1 MRQHHDDDRPLFMI
15 SVAAELAGMHPQT
28 LRLYERRGLVRPQ
41 RTAGKTR
48 RYSERDVERLQ
59 RIQELTELGL
69 NLAGVERVLAMEEQL
84 DAMRRQMLALQTQ
97 LDGGRRSHAPRGGAR
112 RALPPYGAGAGE
124 PQRRSSTSAG
134 AAGTP
139 ERAGSRT
146 AALGVRLG
154 GDAAAPAP
162 DLFDETNSET
172 RIDRW
177 M

>member
-84 DAMRRQMLALQTQ
+84 ETMRRQMLLLQQ
-97 LDGGRRSHAPRGGAR
+97 RLDEAATAMRREVERVERSHRMELVPVSRSQVVHIGRRRRHA
-112 RALPPYGAGAGE
+112 
-124 PQRRSSTSAG
+124 
-134 AAGTP
+134 
-139 ERAGSRT
+139 
-146 AALGVRLG
+146 
-154 GDAAAPAP
+154 
-162 DLFDETNSET
+162 
-172 RIDRW
+172 
-177 M
+177 